1 MRLTISKH
9 IYAALSGSA
18 EIVKAIGE
26 NKIFPIATKNEVEF
40 PFIVYERD
48 SVSPR
53 YDKSGQS
60 VTESSVNVYVLAESY
75 TESLDIA
82 EMVINA
88 LERNEDVIYPDFKVI
103 GATMQGASES
113 YTANTFVQ
121 QLTFNFITKSL

>member
-9 IYAALSGSA
+9 IHATLSGSA
-18 EIVKAIGE
+18 DIQKAIGK

-48 SVSPR
+48 SVAPR

-60 VTESSVNVYVLAESY
+60 VTESSVNVYILAESY

-82 EMVINA
+82 EMVIKA
-88 LERNEDVIYPDFKVI
+88 LERKDAVYKDFEVI
-103 GATMQGASES
+103 GATMLGASES

-121 QLTFNFITKSL
+121 QLTFSFITKSE